1 VEEALVVEED
11 SLEALEEQQSQ
22 ILIRIH
28 LEQVHPRLL
37 DQELKQ
43 LRQIVCLEM
52 RTVLHLEVLV
62 VLLLS
67 NHLLVVDQAHNQ
79 LLDLAEET

>member
-67 NHLLVVDQAHNQ
+67 NHLLVVDQAHNH